1 MSPAAK
7 MSGSE
12 VRRCSSTTMP
22 LSILRPA
29 VCGEF
34 GARGDAHANN
44 DHVRVDPGPV
54 AQHDTRHRP
63 VPARQFG
70 RRGSVAQVHTMAA
83 V

>member
-1 MSPAAK
+1 MLVNDDAVVDLEA
-7 MSGSE
+7 G
-12 VRRCSSTTMP
+12 
-22 LSILRPA
+22 

-34 GARGDAHANN
+34 DARGDAYANN

-54 AQHDTRHRP
+54 AQHDTGRRP
-63 VPARQFG
+63 VPARQGG